1 MKYTPPL
8 GSLEADA
15 PYVDGNPTA
24 GIRGSVVP
32 AAPFNQLQKELVHI
46 ITQAGLEPSADDLTQ
61 VLAAL
66 KKLFAA
72 PSAII
77 PPDGVTIIEKEI
89 GSGKKVLAAASA
101 GTLDTL
107 EAWRKSMIG
116 APMMLPSP
124 VLPDGYMWPDGTL
137 ASFEDWPEL
146 EEAYEAGKFEGYVL
160 PASATDEDKK
170 NYPGKWVLA
179 ANSAGLYTPR
189 LTGLFARYCGQ
200 SGQAGKYNAPGMPE
214 ISGDFWDLASGADNI
229 VSGLMGNASGAFRTG
244 TQNHGG
250 VQQAS
255 TRNTTSA
262 TNDGIS
268 FLASRSNR
276 IYGASATVMPS
287 SANLPV
293 ALYLGGPAQ
302 I

>member
-46 ITQAGLEPSADDLTQ
+46 ITQAGLEPSADNLTQ

-89 GSGKKVLAAASA
+89 ESGKKVLAAASA

-160 PASATDEDKK
+160 PASATDDDKK

-189 LTGLFARYCGQ
+189 LTGLFARYCADTGA
-200 SGQAGKYNAPGMPE
+200 GAYQADAIQTGITRLIVGAWSPDSSAGIVSPVGNVTVSTE
-214 ISGDFWDLASGADNI
+214 STTSGA
-229 VSGLMGNASGAFRTG
+229 V
-244 TQNHGG
+244 
-250 VQQAS
+250 AS
-255 TRNTTSA
+255 TAPLRYLVDIKQRTADKTRPENVSLS
-262 TNDGIS
+262 I
-268 FLASRSNR
+268 
-276 IYGASATVMPS
+276 
-287 SANLPV
+287 
-293 ALYLGGPAQ
+293 ALYLGSFAKV
-302 I
+302 

>member
-1 MKYTPPL
+1 MNEQEIHAIVKKQRAYFYTGATL
-8 GSLEADA
+8 N
-15 PYVDGNPTA
+15 VDF
-24 GIRGSVVP
+24 R
-32 AAPFNQLQKELVHI
+32 
-46 ITQAGLEPSADDLTQ
+46 
-61 VLAAL
+61 LAAL

-200 SGQAGKYNAPGMPE
+200 DGAGKYQEDAVQTGFVSITTRLLASQQEPLVLVSGNVSR
-214 ISGDFWDLASGADNI
+214 ISGTIMS
-229 VSGLMGNASGAFRTG
+229 VT
-244 TQNHGG
+244 
-250 VQQAS
+250 AS
-255 TRNTTSA
+255 T
-262 TNDGIS
+262 
-268 FLASRSNR
+268 ASQGA
-276 IYGASATVMPS
+276 YGYESQQRTADRTRPENVA
-287 SANLPV
+287 LPT
-293 ALYLGGPAQ
+293 ALYLGRPAQ
-302 I
+302 V

>member
-189 LTGLFARYCGQ
+189 LRGLFARYCG
-200 SGQAGKYNAPGMPE
+200 GENAGKHGIDTGRALYGQTVW
-214 ISGDFWDLASGADNI
+214 GDTIG
-229 VSGLMGNASGAFRTG
+229 GLGVWGQMSGAFFSTG
-244 TQNHGG
+244 NKIARP
-250 VQQAS
+250 VRS
-255 TRNTTSA
+255 YPVTTE
-262 TNDGIS
+262 DYDS
-268 FLASRSNR
+268 FLRFDAAALWGDHAGNEFTPEHYRQS
-276 IYGASATVMPS
+276 
-287 SANLPV
+287 V
-293 ALYLGGPAQ
+293 ALYLGSPAEV
-302 I
+302 

>member
-189 LTGLFARYCGQ
+189 LTGLFARYCG
-200 SGQAGKYNAPGMPE
+200 SNGAGAYQADAVQTGMTGITSEPM
-214 ISGDFWDLASGADNI
+214 GGATQYWNCAHPF
-229 VSGLMGNASGAFRTG
+229 GNLT
-244 TQNHGG
+244 
-250 VQQAS
+250 
-255 TRNTTSA
+255 
-262 TNDGIS
+262 
-268 FLASRSNR
+268 
-276 IYGASATVMPS
+276 PS
-287 SANLPV
+287 SNYSDSAILYIAEVGAQIPHYTFTVNQRFADKTRPENV
-293 ALYLGGPAQ
+293 AVPIALYLGRPAQ

>member
-124 VLPDGYMWPDGTL
+124 SFPTGTCGRTVLLHPLKTGRSLKKHTK
-137 ASFEDWPEL
+137 PENL
-146 EEAYEAGKFEGYVL
+146 KDMCCLRARRTRTRRITPESGCL
-160 PASATDEDKK
+160 Q
-170 NYPGKWVLA
+170 L
-179 ANSAGLYTPR
+179 TPR
-189 LTGLFARYCGQ
+189 DYTR
-200 SGQAGKYNAPGMPE
+200 
-214 ISGDFWDLASGADNI
+214 LA
-229 VSGLMGNASGAFRTG
+229 
-244 TQNHGG
+244 
-250 VQQAS
+250 
-255 TRNTTSA
+255 
-262 TNDGIS
+262 
-268 FLASRSNR
+268 
-276 IYGASATVMPS
+276 
-287 SANLPV
+287 
-293 ALYLGGPAQ
+293 
-302 I
+302 

>member
-1 MKYTPPL
+1 M
-8 GSLEADA
+8 
-15 PYVDGNPTA
+15 DGNPTA
-24 GIRGSVVP
+24 GIRGSGVP
-32 AAPFNQLQKELVHI
+32 AAPCNQLQKELVHI

-189 LTGLFARYCGQ
+189 LTGLFARYCGK
-200 SGQAGKYNAPGMPE
+200 SNAGKYNAAGLPNVTGR
-214 ISGDFWDLASGADNI
+214 ASGFQMTATAGALSFVAGGNNLVYNI
-229 VSGLMGNASGAFRTG
+229 ESVVAMYNLS
-244 TQNHGG
+244 
-250 VQQAS
+250 V
-255 TRNTTSA
+255 
-262 TNDGIS
+262 D
-268 FLASRSNR
+268 ASRSNP
-276 IYGASATVMPS
+276 IYGLSDTVMPS

-293 ALYLGGPAQ
+293 ALYLGQPAE

>member
-32 AAPFNQLQKELVHI
+32 AAPFNQLQRELVHI

-61 VLAAL
+61 VLAGL

-72 PSAII
+72 PSAIL
-77 PPDGVTIIEKEI
+77 PPDGVTIIEKTIEN
-89 GSGKKVLAAASA
+89 GKKVLAAASA
-101 GTLDTL
+101 GTLDML

-116 APMMLPSP
+116 APVMLPSP

-160 PASATDEDKK
+160 PASATDEDKAAW
-170 NYPGKWVLA
+170 PGKWVLA

-189 LTGLFARYCGQ
+189 LIGLFARYCGQ
-200 SGQAGKYNAPGMPE
+200 DGEIGAYHRDEIRNIAGVHIDSYGVTQNY
-214 ISGDFWDLASGADNI
+214 S
-229 VSGLMGNASGAFRTG
+229 SGAF
-244 TQNHGG
+244 
-250 VQQAS
+250 
-255 TRNTTSA
+255 SA
-262 TNDGIS
+262 ANPRATATLGNAVANGAWDVS
-268 FLASRSNR
+268 FDASRVVPTGPENVPPHYR
-276 IYGASATVMPS
+276 QPITLYMGR
-287 SANLPV
+287 V
-293 ALYLGGPAQ
+293 AE

>member
-189 LTGLFARYCGQ
+189 LTGLFARYCAEEL
-200 SGQAGKYNAPGMPE
+200 AGKYNIPGLPNVQGSCCVGFAE
-214 ISGDFWDLASGADNI
+214 GQQGTFYHTGAISAMGYVIGMFGGGSVHDPTAGHQGGIKLDAAL
-229 VSGLMGNASGAFRTG
+229 VSA
-244 TQNHGG
+244 
-250 VQQAS
+250 
-255 TRNTTSA
+255 
-262 TNDGIS
+262 
-268 FLASRSNR
+268 
-276 IYGASATVMPS
+276 IYGASTTVMPAS
-287 SANLPV
+287 SETPT
-293 ALYLGGPAQ
+293 ALYLGRSSQ
-302 I
+302 V

>member
-189 LTGLFARYCGQ
+189 LTGLFARYCGRT
-200 SGQAGKYNAPGMPE
+200 GAGKYVTDTGRNVAGIVGGHPGGVKLV
-214 ISGDFWDLASGADNI
+214 SDGGDLYDLHTE
-229 VSGLMGNASGAFRTG
+229 GAFYQMYRTG
-244 TQNHGG
+244 VSYFGG
-250 VQQAS
+250 SSGSMLVS
-255 TRNTTSA
+255 F
-262 TNDGIS
+262 GID
-268 FLASRSNR
+268 ASRSWGVEHS
-276 IYGASATVMPS
+276 GAEFAP
-287 SANLPV
+287 AHYKQPV
-293 ALYLGGPAQ
+293 ALYLGKTAK

>member
-46 ITQAGLEPSADDLTQ
+46 ITQAGLEPSADNLTQ

-77 PPDGVTIIEKEI
+77 PPDGVTI
-89 GSGKKVLAAASA
+89 SGKKVLAAASA

-160 PASATDEDKK
+160 PASATDDDKK

-189 LTGLFARYCGQ
+189 LTGLFARYCGRTEI
-200 SGQAGKYNAPGMPE
+200 GKFNKPGLPNAEGLLVGY
-214 ISGDFWDLASGADNI
+214 GDRTAFSMDVTNGVFEALFDPLHPHVGPAEFDDRFPAAWKVKFSLAK
-229 VSGLMGNASGAFRTG
+229 GNA
-244 TQNHGG
+244 
-250 VQQAS
+250 
-255 TRNTTSA
+255 
-262 TNDGIS
+262 
-268 FLASRSNR
+268 
-276 IYGASATVMPS
+276 IYGASDTVMPS
-287 SANLPV
+287 STDLPI
-293 ALYLGGPAQ
+293 ALYLGRAAQ
-302 I
+302 V

>member
-32 AAPFNQLQKELVHI
+32 AAPFNQLQRELVHI

-72 PSAII
+72 PSAIL
-77 PPDGVTIIEKEI
+77 PPDGVTIIEKTIEN
-89 GSGKKVLAAASA
+89 GKKVLAAASA
-101 GTLDTL
+101 GTLDML

-116 APMMLPSP
+116 APVMLPSP

-160 PASATDEDKK
+160 PASATDEDKAAW
-170 NYPGKWVLA
+170 PGKWVLL
-179 ANSAGLYTPR
+179 ANGAGLYTPR
-189 LTGLFARYCGQ
+189 LIGLFARYC
-200 SGQAGKYNAPGMPE
+200 SAGGAGMHNAAGLPNIIGV
-214 ISGDFWDLASGADNI
+214 LASGQNQGGAPAAVSADGG
-229 VSGLMGNASGAFRTG
+229 VGNAFVNGGATS
-244 TQNHGG
+244 HKK
-250 VQQAS
+250 S
-255 TRNTTSA
+255 TINTTTTILNSF
-262 TNDGIS
+262 TIS
-268 FLASRSNR
+268 FSANHSSA
-276 IYGASATVMPS
+276 IYGASATVMPPS
-287 SANLPV
+287 FETPV
-293 ALYLGGPAQ
+293 AVYLGRLA
-302 I
+302 

>member
-46 ITQAGLEPSADDLTQ
+46 ITQAGLEPSANDLTQ

-200 SGQAGKYNAPGMPE
+200 DGQVGSYHRDEIRE
-214 ISGDFWDLASGADNI
+214 ISGTFSAVYGGYPLAECTGCITSVYFSDEGQGTVPQSQANNI
-229 VSGLMGNASGAFRTG
+229 YTMSAARVVPTG
-244 TQNHGG
+244 PENVPQHYLQPI
-250 VQQAS
+250 V
-255 TRNTTSA
+255 
-262 TNDGIS
+262 
-268 FLASRSNR
+268 
-276 IYGASATVMPS
+276 
-287 SANLPV
+287 
-293 ALYLGGPAQ
+293 LYLGSPAKV
-302 I
+302 

>member
-189 LTGLFARYCGQ
+189 LTGLFARYCEGD
-200 SGQAGKYNAPGMPE
+200 GAGKYVTDAGRNITGIVGGHPE
-214 ISGDFWDLASGADNI
+214 GVKLVSDGGDLYDLHTE
-229 VSGLMGNASGAFRTG
+229 GAFYQMYHNG
-244 TQNHGG
+244 VSYFGG
-250 VQQAS
+250 SPGSQLVSFGIDAS
-255 TRNTTSA
+255 
-262 TNDGIS
+262 
-268 FLASRSNR
+268 LVW
-276 IYGASATVMPS
+276 GAEHSGSEFA
-287 SANLPV
+287 PV
-293 ALYLGGPAQ
+293 HYNQPIALYLGRLAQ
-302 I
+302 V

>member
-200 SGQAGKYNAPGMPE
+200 GEQAGAYHRDEMRNVYGSFDPRVDAINMT
-214 ISGDFWDLASGADNI
+214 GAFYYAGAAARHS
-229 VSGLMGNASGAFRTG
+229 VSGSEN
-244 TQNHGG
+244 GG
-250 VQQAS
+250 VVIGFD
-255 TRNTTSA
+255 TSRVVP
-262 TNDGIS
+262 TGPENVPPH
-268 FLASRSNR
+268 
-276 IYGASATVMPS
+276 YGQSI
-287 SANLPV
+287 
-293 ALYLGGPAQ
+293 ALYLGRSAQ
-302 I
+302 V

>member
-32 AAPFNQLQKELVHI
+32 AAPFNQLQWELVHI

-61 VLAAL
+61 VLAGL

-72 PSAII
+72 PSAIL
-77 PPDGVTIIEKEI
+77 PPDGVTIIEKTIEN
-89 GSGKKVLAAASA
+89 GKKVLSAASA
-101 GTLDTL
+101 GTLDML

-116 APMMLPSP
+116 APVMLPSP

-160 PASATDEDKK
+160 PASATDEDKAAW
-170 NYPGKWVLA
+170 PGKWVLA

-189 LTGLFARYCGQ
+189 LIGLFARYCSGDGEAGAYHRDEIRNITGTFGAVHGGNKAQ
-200 SGQAGKYNAPGMPE
+200 IDSGTTATGAFYQTWSNSEGQA
-214 ISGDFWDLASGADNI
+214 
-229 VSGLMGNASGAFRTG
+229 V
-244 TQNHGG
+244 
-250 VQQAS
+250 
-255 TRNTTSA
+255 
-262 TNDGIS
+262 TNDNSVNTIVT
-268 FLASRSNR
+268 LNVSRVVPTGSENVPPH
-276 IYGASATVMPS
+276 YGQ
-287 SANLPV
+287 PV
-293 ALYLGGPAQ
+293 ALYLGRPAEV
-302 I
+302 

>member
-200 SGQAGKYNAPGMPE
+200 DGAGKRLGPGLPDILGTLPSE
-214 ISGDFWDLASGADNI
+214 NGAA
-229 VSGLMGNASGAFRTG
+229 GTSGAFAG
-244 TQNHGG
+244 GASG
-250 VQQAS
+250 VQSYLGPGGTDSIAYQL
-255 TRNTTSA
+255 
-262 TNDGIS
+262 S
-268 FLASRSNR
+268 FKASRSSG
-276 IYGASATVMPS
+276 IYGASTTVMPAS
-287 SANLPV
+287 VESPV
-293 ALYLGGPAQ
+293 ALYLGRFAEV
-302 I
+302 